1 MNNDLNNDEFYN
13 YLKNLG
19 IVDDNSILK
28 IKNIYNEI
36 INSNK
41 NLALNKVMCAALIY
55 YLSNLDSTQRNK
67 ISLNLILN
75 YYNLGNKNKKE
86 KLLNLIKNKNNIN
99 IKLLLL
105 KKFIQWKN
113 NINNIKK
120 TKEKNKNKPKNRI
133 NNNNN
138 LNKNDYYNSITYST
152 YSNNG
157 KNSILSTN
165 KNYEKSLDKKE
176 REELSECTFNP
187 SINKTNLNLNT
198 NDDVFNRL
206 YKDNEKYKNKKQ
218 IKALEIEELRNND
231 FTFIPNTIPTPR
243 EFTTKSKDNFK
254 TRQIKYF
261 EDKFKNHNRIIKE
274 NNEKF
279 IKNCSFSPKINKN
292 KSNKSL
298 SPAHI
303 RLYEDNKKRKDKI
316 NKIIYE
322 ESKKNSNFGEIDYDK
337 IEELYNS
344 YKKKNLMLQQLQEK
358 VDNEHGITFSPFI
371 KKNKYYNELKN
382 SNFYERNL
390 NSIALKN
397 KFIENSKKIDYE
409 KYKENQFFKND
420 KNKFKINNNDI
431 NNNLLQNALISENNF
446 VDDDNNVQNQQEI
459 YFNNDEQINQDE

>member
-113 NINNIKK
+113 IINTIK
-120 TKEKNKNKPKNRI
+120 TKEKNKTKPKNKNRI

-165 KNYEKSLDKKE
+165 KN
-176 REELSECTFNP
+176 
-187 SINKTNLNLNT
+187 
-198 NDDVFNRL
+198 
-206 YKDNEKYKNKKQ
+206 
-218 IKALEIEELRNND
+218 
-231 FTFIPNTIPTPR
+231 
-243 EFTTKSKDNFK
+243 
-254 TRQIKYF
+254 
-261 EDKFKNHNRIIKE
+261 
-274 NNEKF
+274 
-279 IKNCSFSPKINKN
+279 
-292 KSNKSL
+292 
-298 SPAHI
+298 
-303 RLYEDNKKRKDKI
+303 
-316 NKIIYE
+316 
-322 ESKKNSNFGEIDYDK
+322 
-337 IEELYNS
+337 
-344 YKKKNLMLQQLQEK
+344 
-358 VDNEHGITFSPFI
+358 
-371 KKNKYYNELKN
+371 
-382 SNFYERNL
+382 
-390 NSIALKN
+390 
-397 KFIENSKKIDYE
+397 
-409 KYKENQFFKND
+409 
-420 KNKFKINNNDI
+420 
-431 NNNLLQNALISENNF
+431 
-446 VDDDNNVQNQQEI
+446 
-459 YFNNDEQINQDE
+459 